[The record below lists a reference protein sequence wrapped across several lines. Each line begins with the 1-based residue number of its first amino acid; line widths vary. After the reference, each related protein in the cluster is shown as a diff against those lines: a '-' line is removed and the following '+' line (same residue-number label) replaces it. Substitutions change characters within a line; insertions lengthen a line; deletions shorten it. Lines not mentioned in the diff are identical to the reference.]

1 MSWERDKVYKQLS
14 KPGEIDKSHKKAP
27 ACLDP
32 AAWGRCY
39 RAGLLLTR
47 QAALQVLSHLV
58 AHGWV
63 FSLCLLPH
71 ACSVGLQG
79 PDCRS

>member
-14 KPGEIDKSHKKAP
+14 EPGESDKSHKKAP

-32 AAWGRCY
+32 AAWGMCY

-47 QAALQVLSHLV
+47 QAALQVLSHLM